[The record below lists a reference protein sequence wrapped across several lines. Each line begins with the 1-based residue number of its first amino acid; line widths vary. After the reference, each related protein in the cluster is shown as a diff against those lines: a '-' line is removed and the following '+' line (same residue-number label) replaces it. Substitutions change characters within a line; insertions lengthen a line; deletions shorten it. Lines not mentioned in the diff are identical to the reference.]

1 MKEEDLRFSRG
12 DYCSLMTYGIAHRLE
27 VIQNNLLREYGVTH
41 QQTQILAYIYAR
53 PNTDVFQKDLEK
65 ELGLKSSTVT
75 VILQNLEKNNYI
87 ERSECD
93 YDKRQKLIR
102 VTDKAASMHEH
113 FMSSV
118 NAIEYILTESMSEQE
133 QKELKKLLRKAVENV
148 KKYADRMD

>member
-1 MKEEDLRFSRG
+1 MKEENLRFSRG

-53 PNTDVFQKDLEK
+53 SGTDVFQKDLEK

-148 KKYADRMD
+148 KKYSDRMD

>member
-1 MKEEDLRFSRG
+1 MEEEYLRFSRG

>member
-1 MKEEDLRFSRG
+1 MKEENLRFSRG

-53 PNTDVFQKDLEK
+53 SGTDVFQKDLEK